1 MSPFDEK
8 VYERIAIGKQIVF
21 AIYSVNRNGEECS
34 FERLVKECFTLFPK
48 TFGFYRYPEWPD
60 SLRLDRALRTLREK
74 GWITGSAKTVF
85 SLTRFGEQVAREV
98 ERTLAGRR
106 MPPGPIRRLAKG
118 QEAKL
123 INELK
128 QNQVYARFDQDR
140 DDFSISETELRRM
153 LHCTL
158 ETPLRVVKQSLQYCK
173 NLAEEC
179 KEEELWQFLSTC
191 EDKLGLKSRY

>member
-8 VYERIAIGKQIVF
+8 VYQRIEIGKQIVF
-21 AIYSVNRNGEECS
+21 AIYSVNRNSEECS

-60 SLRLDRALRTLREK
+60 SLRLDRALRTLRQK
-74 GWITGSAKTVF
+74 GWVTGSAKTVF
-85 SLTRFGEQVAREV
+85 SVTRFGEQVAREL
-98 ERTLAGRR
+98 ERTLTGRK
-106 MPPGPIRRLAKG
+106 MPPGPIRKLAKG

-123 INELK
+123 INPLK
-128 QNQVYARFDQDR
+128 QNEVYARFQQDR
-140 DDFSISETELRRM
+140 EHFSVSETELRRM

-179 KEEELWQFLSTC
+179 EEEDLREFLSTC
-191 EDKLGLKSRY
+191 EDKLDLKRRY

>member
-8 VYERIAIGKQIVF
+8 VYQRIEIGNQIVF
-21 AIYSVNRNGEECS
+21 AIYSVNTNGEECS

-48 TFGFYRYPEWPD
+48 TFGLYRYPEWPD
-60 SLRLDRALRTLREK
+60 SRKLPRQLRTLREK

-85 SLTRFGEQVAREV
+85 SVTRFGEQVAREV
-98 ERTLAGRR
+98 ERTLTGKSIPAGA
-106 MPPGPIRRLAKG
+106 IRTVAKG

-123 INELK
+123 IDELK
-128 QNQVYARFDQDR
+128 QNPVYARFQQDR
-140 DDFSISETELRRM
+140 EHFSISETELRRM

-179 KEEELWQFLSTC
+179 EEEELRQFLSAC
-191 EDKLGLKSRY
+191 EDKLDLKRRY